1 MRTEAVERRNEMR
14 RAFGVGAVIL
24 LILAGIAI
32 GVGAYHAGET
42 HGLEQA
48 GHAGQIVRVVGPAG
62 GFFPFGLILFPLF
75 FFAIFAL
82 VRGAFWRGRWGGP
95 GHHGPDGPNH
105 PHSGPWAWGGPAT
118 FEEWHRRQH
127 GQGSGEG
134 GAGGEPAAV

>member
-1 MRTEAVERRNEMR
+1 MR
-14 RAFGVGAVIL
+14 RAFGIGALLL

-48 GHAGQIVRVVGPAG
+48 GHAGQIVRVVGPGA

-82 VRGAFWRGRWGGP
+82 ARGAFWSHRWGGP
-95 GHHGPDGPNH
+95 GHHGPYGPGH
-105 PHSGPWAWGGPAT
+105 SHSGPWAPGGPDT

-127 GQGSGEG
+127 GQGSGEAG
-134 GAGGEPAAV
+134 SGGEPASV